1 MITVK
6 SLQLKPD
13 DCFACFDVANHQA
26 ENNKRD
32 GSVECAPNISRRNR
46 FAFLGALGEVALC
59 RYLGIEPNFD
69 RMKSSEG
76 RGDIDVD
83 NLWEVRATEPNSCGM
98 TGSPLTLY
106 KHNLNK
112 RKTYFS
118 PFVKVCVRFVR
129 EHTPVCTFHGW
140 EMGYIIVNEEKL
152 KPRRIGT
159 GSDVVER
166 DDRLL
171 RPFVSPT
178 HDRELALFLKQQW
191 ITIDNNINEK
201 IF

>member
-1 MITVK
+1 MTVK
-6 SLQLKPD
+6 SLQLTPE
-13 DCFACFDVANHQA
+13 DCFACFDVAHHQA
-26 ENNKRD
+26 DNNKKD
-32 GSVECAPNISRRNR
+32 GSVECAPAITRRDR

-59 RYLGIEPNFD
+59 RYLGIEPDFD

-83 NLWEVRATEPNSCGM
+83 NLWEVRATEPNACGK

-106 KHNLNK
+106 KHNLHK

-118 PFVKVCVRFVR
+118 PFVKVCVLFVR
-129 EHTPVCTFHGW
+129 EHTPVCTFYGW
-140 EMGYIIVNEEKL
+140 EMGYIIINEEKL
-152 KPRRIGT
+152 KPRRIGI

-171 RPFVSPT
+171 RPFVSPA

-191 ITIDNNINEK
+191 ITIDNNINAA

>member
-6 SLQLKPD
+6 SIQLTPN
-13 DCFACFDVANHQA
+13 DCFECFDVANKQT
-26 ENNKRD
+26 ENKHKD
-32 GSVECAPNISRRNR
+32 GTKECAPLISRHNR
-46 FAFLGALGEVALC
+46 FGYIGALGEVAFC
-59 RYLGIEPNFD
+59 RFMGFEPDFD

-83 NLWEVRATEPNSCGM
+83 NLWEIRATEPNSCGM
-98 TGSPLTLY
+98 TGSPLTIY
-106 KHNLNK
+106 EHNLRN
-112 RKTYFS
+112 RKTFYS

-129 EHTPVCTFHGW
+129 EHTPVCTIYGW
-140 EMGYIIVNEEKL
+140 EMGYIIIENGTL

-159 GSDVVER
+159 GGRVIEREDV
-166 DDRLL
+166 LL
-171 RPFVSPT
+171 RSFISPK

-191 ITIDNNINEK
+191 ITIDNNINAA